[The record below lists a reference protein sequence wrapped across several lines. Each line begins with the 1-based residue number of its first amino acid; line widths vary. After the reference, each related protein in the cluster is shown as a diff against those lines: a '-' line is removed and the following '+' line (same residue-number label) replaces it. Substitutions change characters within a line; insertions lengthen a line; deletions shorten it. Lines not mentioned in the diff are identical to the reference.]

1 MPQRTMRMKLD
12 DAAITAAN
20 RATEAGAATGV
31 LGWATQ
37 VNWIG
42 WAGVL
47 IALGGLFANLFYQR
61 RRDRREKTEHEAR
74 MEAIKARCE
83 Q

>member
-1 MPQRTMRMKLD
+1 MPQRTIRMKLD

-61 RRDRREKTEHEAR
+61 RRDRRERTEHEAR
-74 MEAIKARCE
+74 MEAIKSRCE
-83 Q
+83 L

>member
-1 MPQRTMRMKLD
+1 QQRKEKMKLE

-42 WAGVL
+42 WAGVV

-74 MEAIKARCE
+74 MESIRAGCE
-83 Q
+83 R